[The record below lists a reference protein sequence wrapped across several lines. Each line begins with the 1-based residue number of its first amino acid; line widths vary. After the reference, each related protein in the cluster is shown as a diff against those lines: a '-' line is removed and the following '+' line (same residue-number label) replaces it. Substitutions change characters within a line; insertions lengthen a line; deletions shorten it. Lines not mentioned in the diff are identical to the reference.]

1 MTTLHDLILDRFKVK
16 TRAVENPVT
25 DTVGTEPVII
35 LHNNPN
41 RVFWL
46 LINLSPNTIYV
57 ALSHDVSPNKGV
69 YVDPNGGGT
78 SMIWDEDF
86 HATGWAVWAVA
97 SAADSKIYVLEI
109 ATVG

>member
-1 MTTLHDLILDRFKVK
+1 LAGLHELILDKFKVK
-16 TRAVENPVT
+16 TRAIENPVR
-25 DTVGTEPVII
+25 DTIGTTPEIV

-41 RVFWL
+41 RVFWM
-46 LINLSPNTIYV
+46 LINLSPNTVYV
-57 ALSHDVSPNKGV
+57 ALSHDVSSDKGV

-97 SAADSKIYVLEI
+97 GAANSKIYVMEI
-109 ATVG
+109 VTTG